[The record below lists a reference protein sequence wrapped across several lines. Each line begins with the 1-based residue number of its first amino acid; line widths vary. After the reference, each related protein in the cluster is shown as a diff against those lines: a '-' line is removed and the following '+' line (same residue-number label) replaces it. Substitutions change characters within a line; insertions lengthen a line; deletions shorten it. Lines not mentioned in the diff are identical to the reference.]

1 MTPRLDLIGFVVTD
15 MARTLDFYRRL
26 GLDIPTSADAEPH
39 VEHVLP
45 GGLRLAWDT
54 TDVVLSFE
62 PAWTPP
68 SGGHRMPPAFL
79 CDSPPTWTRHS
90 RRSSPPVSRDTARR
104 GTHSGVSATR
114 LSSTRTGTLSTCS
127 RTWQPDTP
135 PPPPESGRGGTA
147 IRGSAPVGEAV
158 TVGSPDGH

>member
-26 GLDIPTSADAEPH
+26 GLDIPAAADAEAH

-62 PAWTPP
+62 PDWTPP
-68 SGGHRMPPAFL
+68 SGGHRMAPAFL
-79 CDSPPTWTRHS
+79 CDSPAE
-90 RRSSPPVSRDTARR
+90 VD
-104 GTHSGVSATR
+104 ATYASLVDAGFEGHR
-114 LSSTRTGTLSTCS
+114 APWDAFWGQRYATVLDPDRTTVDLFANLEQ
-127 RTWQPDTP
+127 QP
-135 PPPPESGRGGTA
+135 EH
-147 IRGSAPVGEAV
+147 V
-158 TVGSPDGH
+158 